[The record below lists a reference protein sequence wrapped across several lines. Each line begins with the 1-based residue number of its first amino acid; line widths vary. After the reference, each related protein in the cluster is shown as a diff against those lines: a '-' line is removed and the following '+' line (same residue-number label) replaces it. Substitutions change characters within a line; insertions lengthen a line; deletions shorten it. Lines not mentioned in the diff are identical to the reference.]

1 MACAQTG
8 SGKTGAMLIP
18 MINYLISS
26 NHINPRGGPS
36 QEVKGVIVAPTRELA
51 TQEMVVFF
59 FTKLEH
65 FDNGTYSAFQL
76 EQDKLI
82 CLKSF
87 KRETGESCRINSI
100 IQSKFILVKFAP
112 ARTITVI
119 KATMSDP

>member
-51 TQEMVVFF
+51 TQIYLDALRLADKTGVCINVAYG
-59 FTKLEH
+59 
-65 FDNGTYSAFQL
+65 GTSTRAASYGIFY
-76 EQDKLI
+76 
-82 CLKSF
+82 F
-87 KRETGESCRINSI
+87 
-100 IQSKFILVKFAP
+100 SKNIELFNY
-112 ARTITVI
+112 T
-119 KATMSDP
+119 

>member
-51 TQEMVVFF
+51 TQIYLDALRLADKTGVCINVAYGGTSTRAASYGIEKFF
-59 FTKLEH
+59 FLE
-65 FDNGTYSAFQL
+65 FF
-76 EQDKLI
+76 
-82 CLKSF
+82 
-87 KRETGESCRINSI
+87 
-100 IQSKFILVKFAP
+100 
-112 ARTITVI
+112 
-119 KATMSDP
+119 